1 MTKEQAAT
9 FIRNNSHRMSTAS
22 LSEETGLGATTI
34 TSMCQRW
41 GIEIITQMEERLMFL
56 RDWRGKM
63 SRQRV
68 KKILGLKTDDQLLKL
83 LRRAGVPHEEYP
95 DQELMYEQK
104 EGSKERKIVNLS
116 AREILSGYQ
125 FDNRL
130 HHNENT
136 DPIDPEGYWLR
147 Y

>member
-1 MTKEQAAT
+1 
-9 FIRNNSHRMSTAS
+9 
-22 LSEETGLGATTI
+22 
-34 TSMCQRW
+34 
-41 GIEIITQMEERLMFL
+41 MFL

-68 KKILGLKTDDQLLKL
+68 KKILGLKTDDQMLKL

-95 DQELMYEQK
+95 DQELMDEQK